1 MDKNTNGADV
11 EQGGS
16 QEQGRRIPPARR
28 AKQQGGKGGGS
39 AEGKPRSSKQIMTE
53 KMVKAI
59 LRVTHGWNPQETPGS
74 ILISDEVQPIFTGIK
89 NWL

>member
-1 MDKNTNGADV
+1 MCALFKPSYSILFSEPKLGNRRMDKNTNGADV

-39 AEGKPRSSKQIMTE
+39 AEGKPRSSKQI
-53 KMVKAI
+53 I
-59 LRVTHGWNPQETPGS
+59 LRFLS
-74 ILISDEVQPIFTGIK
+74 Y
-89 NWL
+89 